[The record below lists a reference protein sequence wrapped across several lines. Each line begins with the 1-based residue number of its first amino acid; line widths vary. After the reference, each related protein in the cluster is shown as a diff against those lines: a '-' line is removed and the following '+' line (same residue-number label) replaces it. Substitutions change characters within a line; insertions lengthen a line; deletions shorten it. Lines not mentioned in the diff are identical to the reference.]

1 MTVLDF
7 KSDQKELY
15 SPGTDFSIVDVPVMT
30 FFALDGAGDPNT
42 SRDYTAAVEAL
53 FAASYATKFTS
64 KRELERDYVVAPL
77 EGLWWSEN
85 PAKFAQLDKKDWLWT
100 VLIRQPEWL
109 TNAQLLD
116 ILHATAAKKKNSLIA
131 AIRPM
136 LFNEGLCV
144 QAMHIGPYDDEPPK
158 IAALHAEYL
167 PANNLVETGKHHE
180 IYLSDP
186 RTVKP
191 EKLRTILRQPV
202 QRKY

>member
-7 KSDQKELY
+7 KTDQKDLY
-15 SPGTDFSIVDVPVMT
+15 SPGTDFSVVEVPVMT

-42 SRDYTAAVEAL
+42 SPNYTAAVEAL
-53 FAASYATKFTS
+53 FAASYATKFSS
-64 KRELERDYVVAPL
+64 KRELERDYVVGPL

-100 VLIRQPEWL
+100 VMIRQPEWL
-109 TNAQLLD
+109 TNNQLLE
-116 ILHATAAKKKNSLIA
+116 ILHATAEKKKSKVIA

-144 QAMHIGPYDDEPPK
+144 QAMHIGPYDDEPAK
-158 IAALHAEYL
+158 IAALHADYL
-167 PANNLVETGKHHE
+167 PANNFVETGKHHE

>member
-15 SPGTDFSIVDVPVMT
+15 SPGTDFSLLEVPVMT

-42 SRDYTAAVEAL
+42 SRDYAAAVEAL
-53 FAASYATKFTS
+53 FAASYATKFMS
-64 KRELERDYVVAPL
+64 KRDLERDYVVAPL

-100 VLIRQPEWL
+100 VLMRQPEWL
-109 TNAQLLD
+109 TNAQLLE
-116 ILHATAAKKKNSLIA
+116 ILQATATKKKNPLIA

-144 QAMHIGPYDDEPPK
+144 QAMHIGPYDDEAPK

-202 QRKY
+202 QPKF